1 MGLASITIAGN
12 LGGDPEMRYQPNG
25 DAMTSFNVAVSHS
38 KKNNQT
44 NEWVE
49 NTNWYRCTI
58 WGKRA
63 ERVAEQLRKGNKVS
77 VAGNLEVRDYTDRN
91 GVQRY
96 SLDLRVNEYQ
106 LQEKRE
112 RTEGYGSE
120 YDSQE
125 SRPEPRDVGSDVR
138 PVAAGN
144 ADIDDLP
151 F

>member
-25 DAMTSFNVAVSHS
+25 DAVTSFNVAVSHS
-38 KKNNQT
+38 KKNQQT
-44 NEWVE
+44 GEWVE
-49 NTNWYRCTI
+49 NTNWYRCTV

-63 ERVAEQLRKGNKVS
+63 ERVAEQLRKGQKVTVS
-77 VAGNLEVRDYTDRN
+77 GNLEAREYTDRN
-91 GVQRY
+91 NVQRT

-112 RTEGYGSE
+112 RTEGTYEAPYGGPDE
-120 YDSQE
+120 
-125 SRPEPRDVGSDVR
+125 VSDPK

-144 ADIDDLP
+144 ADLDDLP